1 MVNKRKTTDYLKSN
15 LQQIGD
21 KINEYLSWLE
31 SQGRTE
37 RAVEDARSRLHSF
50 FMRAPYTEPSAEL
63 FELVKKEMESDGIS
77 AKHTRQRLYT
87 AGEFY
92 ERFYGVNPYRET
104 TDAIF
109 KVWYAIPETEFP
121 FPEELGEYLQYLDT
135 DGLGKQSLSRARFYI
150 EKCCSILVYEGRIRE
165 IGDIDADC
173 VRLLAS
179 KYLGNTSVKTVER
192 IMCALG
198 GFVEYFANR
207 NPVSEYKDELR
218 VRDEMENTP
227 QWREFHRLLGE
238 FMEDQAERGLTEWS
252 MRSIQANIKTAIKR
266 LFVVCGPLYP
276 DEVTKHHFR
285 EVRKNCPDLKD
296 KTIKV
301 YLCKLGLMIKFGTGH
316 DPFNEA
322 DMLWGKSEVER
333 TWIFKDQWKSMVGV
347 ADPTEK
353 VILYLGA
360 GLGLR
365 RDEIANIKLSDF
377 RDGKVLISGKGHGKG
392 KLVEKE
398 VPRSVQRVIE
408 EYLPVREEL
417 IARYGDRNN
426 GSLIAIPFRSHSP
439 TAATRFVDETMRKLK
454 GKTEIDATCHTL
466 RRFYCT
472 NLADAGTE
480 LDTLRRMMRH
490 SHIDTTV
497 NHYLKADP
505 RKMKSATTAVDD
517 ALDL

>member
-1 MVNKRKTTDYLKSN
+1 MGTFAEPPPVPKEPPRLLTPQEIYANNLSMVEFGKMVFSMSRWIPIFRKDLEEMNRGKVGRPYDFSDSLIYWI
-15 LQQIGD
+15 LQVMALTG
-21 KINEYLSWLE
+21 LSFRL
-31 SQGRTE
+31 
-37 RAVEDARSRLHSF
+37 AVGFAQPILGLFGMVSPSYSRLQERVAS
-50 FMRAPYTEPSAEL
+50 
-63 FELVKKEMESDGIS
+63 V
-77 AKHTRQRLYT
+77 
-87 AGEFY
+87 AG
-92 ERFYGVNPYRET
+92 RFTGTIP
-104 TDAIF
+104 TDA
-109 KVWYAIPETEFP
+109 
-121 FPEELGEYLQYLDT
+121 EERYGS
-135 DGLGKQSLSRARFYI
+135 G
-150 EKCCSILVYEGRIRE
+150 IL
-165 IGDIDADC
+165 A
-173 VRLLAS
+173 
-179 KYLGNTSVKTVER
+179 
-192 IMCALG
+192 
-198 GFVEYFANR
+198 
-207 NPVSEYKDELR
+207 
-218 VRDEMENTP
+218 
-227 QWREFHRLLGE
+227 
-238 FMEDQAERGLTEWS
+238 
-252 MRSIQANIKTAIKR
+252 
-266 LFVVCGPLYP
+266 
-276 DEVTKHHFR
+276 
-285 EVRKNCPDLKD
+285 
-296 KTIKV
+296 
-301 YLCKLGLMIKFGTGH
+301 
-316 DPFNEA
+316 
-322 DMLWGKSEVER
+322 
-333 TWIFKDQWKSMVGV
+333 V

-353 VILYLGA
+353 MILYPGA

-365 RDEIANIKLSDF
+365 REEIATIKLSDF
-377 RDGKVLISGKGHGKG
+377 KGNKVLISGKGHGKG